1 MVLGQDHPLG
11 EEPVFSLAP
20 VCCCHMPHARMIT
33 LKSVWS
39 WVLHLNVCL
48 CTVYMTGT
56 IGGQRKRELALNL
69 LLRPRPPPP
78 SIPSHFTSPAS
89 VLLDFSVSLSERNPV
104 NSRKLPSLFLFKRR
118 LGRCG
123 EERLEPLSTWP
134 RCGQRTALGAHSL
147 WDPEIELRSLESDS
161 KRFYPLSCLNS
172 CKLVCLKGLMASSK
186 WIPKTAVI

>member
-104 NSRKLPSLFLFKRR
+104 NSRKLPSLFLFFSLREDLEGVGRR
-118 LGRCG
+118 GLSPWVHGPDVVRGQLWEPIPCG
-123 EERLEPLSTWP
+123 IQRLSSGHWNL
-134 RCGQRTALGAHSL
+134 TASAFTHWAVS
-147 WDPEIELRSLESDS
+147 
-161 KRFYPLSCLNS
+161 
-172 CKLVCLKGLMASSK
+172 
-186 WIPKTAVI
+186 TAVSLCV